1 MDARD
6 LGFFVALVLL
16 SSGVKLSVL
25 GLESFYHTLLIK
37 CRLMLRGLWQI
48 RFEHGDELLQL
59 VDLIRYAVG
68 LLGILLI
75 QLADLHIA
83 HL

>member
-16 SSGVKLSVL
+16 SGVKLSVL
-25 GLESFYHTLLIK
+25 ALESFYHTLLIK
-37 CRLMLRGLWQI
+37 CRLMLRSLWQI

-59 VDLIRYAVG
+59 IDLIRYAVG
-68 LLGILLI
+68 LLVILLI
-75 QLADLHIA
+75 QLADVHIA

>member
-1 MDARD
+1 
-6 LGFFVALVLL
+6 
-16 SSGVKLSVL
+16 
-25 GLESFYHTLLIK
+25 
-37 CRLMLRGLWQI
+37 MLRGLWQI